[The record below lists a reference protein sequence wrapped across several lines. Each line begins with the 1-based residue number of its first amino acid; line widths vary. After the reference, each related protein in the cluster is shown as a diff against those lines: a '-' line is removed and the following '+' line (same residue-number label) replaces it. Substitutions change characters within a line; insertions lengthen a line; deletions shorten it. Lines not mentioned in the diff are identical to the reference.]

1 MASASMAHHATAAA
15 AVPTA
20 AGPIT
25 GGGSGPDRSR
35 ADYWFCFL
43 AIQWGHGESDTADR
57 LMQESPKARE
67 KGKSYAAQTAR
78 QAAAAVDRQSHQS
91 TK

>member
-1 MASASMAHHATAAA
+1 MANASTA
-15 AVPTA
+15 PRNC
-20 AGPIT
+20 
-25 GGGSGPDRSR
+25 GGSGPDRSR

-78 QAAAAVDRQSHQS
+78 QAAAAVDRQGHQLA
-91 TK
+91 K